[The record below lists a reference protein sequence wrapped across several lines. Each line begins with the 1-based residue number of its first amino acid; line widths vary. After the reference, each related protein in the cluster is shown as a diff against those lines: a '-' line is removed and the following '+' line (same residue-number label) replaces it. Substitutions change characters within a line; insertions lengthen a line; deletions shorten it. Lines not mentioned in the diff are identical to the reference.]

1 MRSYR
6 KYSEVYDFVLA
17 RAIAGKE
24 RSSRSPTKKHSIP
37 NRRDNVRGV
46 ALAIPPFASGLAGG
60 NEIRNSSWF
69 ILPPL

>member
-46 ALAIPPFASGLAGG
+46 ALAIPPFI
-60 NEIRNSSWF
+60 EIFFVFRVLRFGTEQHISK
-69 ILPPL
+69 